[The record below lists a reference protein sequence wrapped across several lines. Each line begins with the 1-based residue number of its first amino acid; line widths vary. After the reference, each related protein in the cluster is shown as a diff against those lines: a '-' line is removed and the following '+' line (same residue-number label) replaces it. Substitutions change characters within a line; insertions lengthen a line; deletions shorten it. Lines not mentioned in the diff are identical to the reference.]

1 MESNPTEV
9 FYTISDFGKQG
20 RSVVI
25 YEFSQERS
33 ILNEESLKIAIK
45 NIKRNREVYKS
56 QEAYEHEVNMY
67 QGALDYLQK
76 FNREHPQ

>member
-45 NIKRNREVYKS
+45 NIKRNRNIYIS
-56 QEAYEHEVNMY
+56 QEAYEHEVDMY